1 MDQFDDTEV
10 SATVDGPDGLLAVL
24 GCGTTSWAGAKEGQA
39 PRDAAFI
46 AAARTALP
54 EALSEIERLNEENE
68 VLRECAAECGREHLA
83 EIERLTAALAKAEH
97 ERNLATV
104 EAIGH
109 AHSEGHLSS
118 LVDEQRE
125 EIERLTAERDR
136 LANLYDEEVRLTRRA
151 LAEHVRESRAQERN
165 LAQEL
170 SRADRL
176 SRELD
181 RHIDA
186 LASLGHLPD
195 DAEHTRWCEPCRRVR
210 EGGGT

>member
-1 MDQFDDTEV
+1 VTRTLAWHFLADR
-10 SATVDGPDGLLAVL
+10 DGRP
-24 GCGTTSWAGAKEGQA
+24 
-39 PRDAAFI
+39 
-46 AAARTALP
+46 
-54 EALSEIERLNEENE
+54 
-68 VLRECAAECGREHLA
+68 VLRDG
-83 EIERLTAALAKAEH
+83 
-97 ERNLATV
+97 
-104 EAIGH
+104 
-109 AHSEGHLSS
+109 SS
-118 LVDEQRE
+118 LVMGGETYRHTGPLVLCDSGLHASIRA
-125 EIERLTAERDR
+125 IDALTAERDR

-210 EGGGT
+210 EGGGE